1 MTRTVLI
8 PVIMPALLAGWL
20 LGFTLSLDDVVVS
33 TFVSGPSYEI
43 LPLRIYSMVRV
54 GLKPEVNALGT
65 LLLVFS
71 LVMLILSQWILLRS
85 KR

>member
-1 MTRTVLI
+1 MLFR
-8 PVIMPALLAGWL
+8 
-20 LGFTLSLDDVVVS
+20 S
-33 TFVSGPSYEI
+33 PSYEI

-65 LLLVFS
+65 LLLAFS
-71 LVMLILSQWILLRS
+71 LVMLMLSQWILIRS

>member
-1 MTRTVLI
+1 M
-8 PVIMPALLAGWL
+8 
-20 LGFTLSLDDVVVS
+20 S

-71 LVMLILSQWILLRS
+71 LVMLMLSQWILIRS